1 MITITENEFYLYDSK
16 TKIGKWVK
24 QHQFWEG
31 DLTEVDFITDWRFR
45 EVEKRRKLVKLMGT
59 IGDVKFP
66 VQYPLILDDGTILN
80 EHEKFVYNDEKE

>member
-1 MITITENEFYLYDSK
+1 
-16 TKIGKWVK
+16 
-24 QHQFWEG
+24 
-31 DLTEVDFITDWRFR
+31 
-45 EVEKRRKLVKLMGT
+45 MGT